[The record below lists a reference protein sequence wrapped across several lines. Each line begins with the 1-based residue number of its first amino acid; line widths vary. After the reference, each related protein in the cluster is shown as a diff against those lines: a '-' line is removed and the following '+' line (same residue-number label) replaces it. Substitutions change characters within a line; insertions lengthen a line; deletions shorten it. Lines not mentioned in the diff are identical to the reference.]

1 MKKILKILRLSTDP
15 KLRYYIGKF
24 VNEKNE
30 EIATY
35 YKHLYKLRYDEIIKK
50 RGWLFN
56 LFFLL

>member
-1 MKKILKILRLSTDP
+1 MKKFFKILRLSTDP

-35 YKHLYKLRYDEIIKK
+35 YKYLYKIRYDEIIKK
-50 RGWLFN
+50 RG
-56 LFFLL
+56 